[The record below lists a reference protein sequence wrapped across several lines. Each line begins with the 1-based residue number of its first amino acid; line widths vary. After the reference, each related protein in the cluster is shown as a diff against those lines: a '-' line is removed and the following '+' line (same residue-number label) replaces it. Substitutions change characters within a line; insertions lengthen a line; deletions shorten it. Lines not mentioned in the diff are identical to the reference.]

1 MSIDP
6 ADYWMTPDEERRLE
20 DKLTVYAGKRDKSP
34 CSSCLFYESE
44 WDRSNQEDDGAD
56 QFSGLCDFHD
66 KWVDFDETC
75 KDHKAYYPPDNYK
88 GMIKEE
94 LNSSASMTR
103 EQYDKLKASGMMW
116 EMHPFFTGD
125 YHSDMQNH

>member
-56 QFSGLCDFHD
+56 QFSGLCDFQD

-75 KDHKAYYPPDNYK
+75 KDHKF
-88 GMIKEE
+88 
-94 LNSSASMTR
+94 
-103 EQYDKLKASGMMW
+103 KA
-116 EMHPFFTGD
+116 
-125 YHSDMQNH
+125 Q

>member
-20 DKLTVYAGKRDKSP
+20 DKLTTDNNNPDKSP
-34 CSSCLFYESE
+34 CSSCFFYESE

-66 KWVDFDETC
+66 KWVDFVETC
-75 KDHKAYYPPDNYK
+75 KDHKF
-88 GMIKEE
+88 
-94 LNSSASMTR
+94 
-103 EQYDKLKASGMMW
+103 KA
-116 EMHPFFTGD
+116 
-125 YHSDMQNH
+125 Q